1 MISLPSEPKIKE
13 EAENRAVFEIASL
26 YPGYGTTIG
35 NTLRR
40 VLLSSLQGAAVTRVK
55 IEDVQHEFSTIEG
68 IKEDVINIILNL
80 KQLNFKVF
88 SDEPQKATLSV
99 KGEKDVTAADF
110 KFPTQVEIVNGDAPI
125 ATLTSK
131 DAKLEMEITIEQGT
145 GFVSAE
151 EMKEGKEE
159 VGQITV
165 DAIFSPVELVNFNVE
180 NMRVG
185 ERTDFDRLTLE
196 VETNGSISPKD
207 ALVKSCDML
216 KEHFNLI
223 EEPFKDEEEVEK
235 KEKEEEKPKKETKKE
250 KKEEKKEKKGKKN
263 KKEKKEE
270 VSGLDELDLTS
281 RVINILKDNDLTVKD
296 IKKMKAEDLLDL
308 DGIGKKSAE
317 RILKAVNQ

>member
-55 IEDVQHEFSTIEG
+55 MEDVQHEFSTIEG
-68 IKEDVINIILNL
+68 VKEDVINIILNL

-88 SDEPQKATLSV
+88 SDETQKATLSV
-99 KGEKDVTAADF
+99 KGEKEVKAKDF

-131 DAKLEMEITIEQGT
+131 DAKLEMEITIEKGT

-185 ERTDFDRLTLE
+185 ERTDFDRLTVE
-196 VETNGSISPKD
+196 IETNGSITPKE
-207 ALVKSCDML
+207 ALVKSCDIL

-223 EEPFKDEEEVEK
+223 KEPFA
-235 KEKEEEKPKKETKKE
+235 EKEDVEVKKKKKKAESEPKKE
-250 KKEEKKEKKGKKN
+250 KKKQKKDEETKKDEGKKD
-263 KKEKKEE
+263 
-270 VSGLDELDLTS
+270 GLDDLDLTS
-281 RVINILKDNDLTVKD
+281 RVINILKENDLTVKK
-296 IKKMKAEDLLDL
+296 IKKMEEEDLLDL

-317 RILKAVNQ
+317 RILKSVN